1 QGCTNVWALGD
12 GASVPTS
19 DGTPCPATAQH
30 ATRQARLIAENIGAT
45 LAGKKLQPFDF
56 KGLGQMGS
64 LGRRNAVAEIFG
76 LSVSGFLAWFLW
88 RAIYLAK
95 LPGWGRRLKVAS
107 SWTLD
112 LVLAPELVE
121 LRLDRSTGA
130 VHEHWGRGKKVFG
143 GGGRGDRVSFLLPGR
158 AGVMRCR
165 AGAGAP
171 AVEKVFATLG
181 PGECFGEMALLGNVP
196 R

>member
-1 QGCTNVWALGD
+1 VSTIPSSPHPLIDSLPLPKTKNGRLVVDGTLRVKDHDDIWALGD
-12 GASVPTS
+12 CASVPTR
-19 DGTPCPATAQH
+19 DGSPCPPTAQH
-30 ATRQARLIAENIGAT
+30 ATRQAKLVADNIAAT
-45 LAGKKLQPFDF
+45 LAGKPLATFDF
-56 KGLGQMGS
+56 KGLGKMGS

-121 LRLDRSTGA
+121 LRLYRSTGA
-130 VHEHWGRGKKVFG
+130 VR
-143 GGGRGDRVSFLLPGR
+143 
-158 AGVMRCR
+158 
-165 AGAGAP
+165 
-171 AVEKVFATLG
+171 
-181 PGECFGEMALLGNVP
+181 
-196 R
+196 